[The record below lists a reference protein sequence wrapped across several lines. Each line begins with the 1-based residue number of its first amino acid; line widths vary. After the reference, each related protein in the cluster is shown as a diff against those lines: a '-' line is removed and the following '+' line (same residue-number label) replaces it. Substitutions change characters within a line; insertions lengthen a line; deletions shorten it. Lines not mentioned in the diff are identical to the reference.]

1 MNISNFKAVN
11 KGALKAT
18 FSVTLPKWANF
29 TIHNMTYWESN
40 GRSWVN
46 FPGSSYE
53 KEGKKKF
60 FQYCK
65 FEDSKHQEAFQQALM
80 KMLEEELKKQA
91 HGKQT
96 SVVTEDDLPF

>member
-1 MNISNFKAVN
+1 MN

-29 TIHNMTYWESN
+29 TIHNMTFWESN

-80 KMLEEELKKQA
+80 KLLDEELKKSSTS
-91 HGKQT
+91 KQET
-96 SVVTEDDLPF
+96 AFIQEDLPF